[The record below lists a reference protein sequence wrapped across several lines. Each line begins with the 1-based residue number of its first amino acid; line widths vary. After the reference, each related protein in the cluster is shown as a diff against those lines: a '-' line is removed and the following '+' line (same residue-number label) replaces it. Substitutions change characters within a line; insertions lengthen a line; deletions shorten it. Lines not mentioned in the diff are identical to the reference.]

1 VKAPFRLIDT
11 QALIWFVEDDRKL
24 PAGIKAVMESGGS
37 RLLVSVASL
46 WEMAIKMS
54 LNKLVL
60 SGDFASTVARI
71 QENGFELL
79 PVEPEHLITLTT
91 LDYIHRDPF
100 DRVIIAQAITE
111 GIPVV
116 ISDEVFARYPV
127 QREWV

>member
-1 VKAPFRLIDT
+1 MARPRLVDT
-11 QALIWFVEDDRKL
+11 QSLIWFVEDDQKL
-24 PAGIKAVMESGGS
+24 PAGVKARMESGEF

-60 SGDFASTVARI
+60 SDDFASTAARI

-79 PVEPEHLITLTT
+79 PIETEHLVTLTT

-100 DRVIIAQAITE
+100 DRLIIAQAISE
-111 GIPVV
+111 GIPV
-116 ISDEVFARYPV
+116 ISSDEIFARYPV
-127 QREWV
+127 QWEWV